1 MAGNIRM
8 PKELADKWLTALRS
22 GEYKQAKE
30 VLYDEKTNG
39 YCCLGVLQKC
49 ISGEIV
55 PDPSGEVPD
64 RDWLDSHD
72 IKFIDMC
79 TKKNLVPYIEKTKLH
94 ITVEND
100 NGKSFDQIADLIE
113 SELEYTDGE
122 GK

>member
-8 PKELADKWLTALRS
+8 PKELADKWLAALRS

-30 VLYDEKTNG
+30 VLYNEETNG

-55 PDPSGEVPD
+55 PDPSAELPD
-64 RDWLDSHD
+64 RDWLDSHN
-72 IKFIDMC
+72 IKFIDMYNGE
-79 TKKNLVPYIEKTKLH
+79 NLSPYIEKTKSH
-94 ITVEND
+94 IAIEND

>member
-8 PKELADKWLTALRS
+8 PKELADKWLAALRS

-30 VLYDEKTNG
+30 VLYDEETNG

-55 PDPSGEVPD
+55 LDPSGELPY
-64 RDWLDSHD
+64 RDWLDSHG
-72 IKFIDMC
+72 IIFIDMF
-79 TKKNLVPYIEKTKLH
+79 TNNSLNPYIEKTKSY
-94 ITVEND
+94 ISTEND
-100 NGKSFDQIADLIE
+100 NGKSFDKIADLIE